1 MTYKLCAGKRDC
13 SFGGGNDEDLMEDD
27 TAQGGCSA
35 RQPDI
40 KLNALRFTATFKQR
54 SKRDDSE
61 DEDEELGTMEEQ
73 ELSAERVL
81 QILKGISDE
90 DAFAL
95 GMDPKWVRPE
105 WLVLTVMPVPPPPV
119 RPSVSSDASTRS
131 EDDLTH
137 AFAKILKISHQ
148 LKELIKRGAQA
159 HQIGDFVQLL
169 QFQVNTYLDNSVTG
183 QPRGLLRSG
192 RPVKSIAQ
200 RLKTKEGR
208 VRGNLMGKRVDF
220 SARTVISGDANIG
233 IDQLGVPWSIALNLT
248 FPETVTP
255 YNLEKL
261 TRLVENGPHPPP
273 GETGAKYIIREDGQ
287 RLDLRYLKK
296 SSDRHLEYGYKV
308 ERHLQN
314 GDVVLFNRQPS
325 LHKMSIMGHRVR
337 SCPTRPSG

>member
-105 WLVLTVMPVPPPPV
+105 WLLLTVMPVPPPPV
-119 RPSVSSDASTRS
+119 RPSVQADSSTRS

-137 AFAKILKISHQ
+137 AFSGIIKVSESLKKLINSGAASHQ
-148 LKELIKRGAQA
+148 IN
-159 HQIGDFVQLL
+159 DFVQLL
-169 QFQVNTYLDNSVTG
+169 QFHVNTYLDNSVTG
-183 QPRGLLRSG
+183 QPRQNLRSG
-192 RPVKSIAQ
+192 RPIKSIAQ

-233 IDQLGVPWSIALNLT
+233 IDELGVPRTIARNLT
-248 FPETVTP
+248 FPEVVTP
-255 YNLEKL
+255 YNYEM
-261 TRLVENGPHPPP
+261 N
-273 GETGAKYIIREDGQ
+273 
-287 RLDLRYLKK
+287 
-296 SSDRHLEYGYKV
+296 
-308 ERHLQN
+308 
-314 GDVVLFNRQPS
+314 
-325 LHKMSIMGHRVR
+325 
-337 SCPTRPSG
+337 